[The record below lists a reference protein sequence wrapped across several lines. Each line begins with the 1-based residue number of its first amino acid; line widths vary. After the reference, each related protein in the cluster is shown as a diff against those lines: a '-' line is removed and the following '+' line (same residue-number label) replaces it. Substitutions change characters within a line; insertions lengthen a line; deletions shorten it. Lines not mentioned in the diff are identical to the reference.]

1 VPLHNYGLNNQAI
14 IQAAQSDDALPSEK
28 NLSRPTMFAET
39 TNTYFYRPSE
49 AAEARRPTTT
59 NSARPGQGS
68 PQGSWVVQPIVSSS
82 KNPLINTAVVHVGR
96 LIKLK
101 CLICG
106 LAPQRKPVTDRPEFC
121 TQSHVAGRYIARAQ
135 VCTTPTC
142 QEGWNPEKGRSGRRQ
157 MMIPQDPTIA
167 YQANVQSEKC
177 LQPNTLTTKRL
188 CLSSFIYPPKIR
200 QSVIQRVKS

>member
-1 VPLHNYGLNNQAI
+1 MPLHNYGLNNQAI

-59 NSARPGQGS
+59 NSARPSQGS

-142 QEGWNPEKGRSGRRQ
+142 QEGWNPEKGRGTAWLGTVKQ
-157 MMIPQDPTIA
+157 MYNLRNACNPIR
-167 YQANVQSEKC
+167 S
-177 LQPNTLTTKRL
+177 LQRGYACPP
-188 CLSSFIYPPKIR
+188 LSIHPKF
-200 QSVIQRVKS
+200 VKVLYKGSNRNP